1 MQSNEGEIPEKLIR
15 GLQEEDEVHGCQ
27 GDQDDSDNKMCLP
40 YSQRNLPT
48 FLESILKNHKHE

>member
-1 MQSNEGEIPEKLIR
+1 MQGEIPEKLIR